1 MARMIGIDLGTTNS
15 VMATIEG
22 GEPVVIP
29 NAEGERLTPS
39 VVAVTGSG
47 ERLVGRFA
55 RRQAVT
61 NPDNTIFSIKRF
73 MGRKY
78 NDPVV
83 QKDKELVPY
92 ALQAAPN
99 GDVQVK
105 MGDRWYSPQEI
116 SAMILQKLKADA
128 EAYLGTT
135 VDRAVVTV
143 PAYFDNSQREATKDA
158 GRIAGL
164 NVERII
170 NEPTASALAY
180 GLDKKGDEKLAVY
193 DLGGGT
199 YDISILDL
207 SEGVFQVLA
216 TNGDTHLGGDDFD
229 QIVIDF
235 LADEFKKSDGIDLR
249 KDRMALQ
256 RLKEAAEKAKIELSS
271 TQQTDVNLPFITADA
286 SGPKHLNIQ
295 LTRSKL
301 EQMVNSLIERTVPPM
316 DAALK
321 DAGLAKNEVDEG
333 ILVGGQT
340 RMPAV
345 QRRVQQFFGKEPHKG
360 INPDEVV
367 AIGAAI
373 QGGVLGGEVKDILL
387 LDVTPLTLSIE
398 TLGGVATPLIER
410 NTTIPTRKSQIFTTA
425 ADNQPQVEV
434 NVLQGERP
442 MAADNKSLGKFILD
456 GILPAPRGLPKI
468 EVTFDIDAN
477 GILNVTARDQ
487 ATGKEQ
493 KITITGSSG
502 LTEAEV
508 QRMVKEAE
516 EHAEEDRRRRE
527 AITLRNEA
535 ESRVFESE
543 KILSE
548 HGDKISSELKAELDT
563 KIQAVK
569 EILEKDPENHERL
582 KTAYE
587 EMSATLTKVGTS
599 MYEAAAAQGGAP
611 DFGANGV
618 EEEPAATED
627 ESTVEGE
634 FREVGSDR

>member
-1 MARMIGIDLGTTNS
+1 
-15 VMATIEG
+15 
-22 GEPVVIP
+22 
-29 NAEGERLTPS
+29 
-39 VVAVTGSG
+39 
-47 ERLVGRFA
+47 
-55 RRQAVT
+55 
-61 NPDNTIFSIKRF
+61 
-73 MGRKY
+73 
-78 NDPVV
+78 
-83 QKDKELVPY
+83 
-92 ALQAAPN
+92 
-99 GDVQVK
+99 
-105 MGDRWYSPQEI
+105 
-116 SAMILQKLKADA
+116 
-128 EAYLGTT
+128 
-135 VDRAVVTV
+135 
-143 PAYFDNSQREATKDA
+143 
-158 GRIAGL
+158 
-164 NVERII
+164 
-170 NEPTASALAY
+170 
-180 GLDKKGDEKLAVY
+180 
-193 DLGGGT
+193 
-199 YDISILDL
+199 
-207 SEGVFQVLA
+207 
-216 TNGDTHLGGDDFD
+216 
-229 QIVIDF
+229 
-235 LADEFKKSDGIDLR
+235 
-249 KDRMALQ
+249 MALQ

-271 TQQTDVNLPFITADA
+271 TQQSDVNLPFITADA
-286 SGPKHLNIQ
+286 SGPKHLNIP

-301 EQMVNSLIERTVPPM
+301 EQMVNGLIERTVPPM

-321 DAGLAKNEVDEG
+321 DAGLSKGELNET

-345 QRRVQQFFGKEPHKG
+345 QRKVQQFFGKEPHKG

-456 GILPAPRGLPKI
+456 GILPAPRGLPKV

-516 EHAEEDRRRRE
+516 DHAEDDRQRRE
-527 AITLRNEA
+527 AITLKNEA
-535 ESRVFESE
+535 ESRVFEAE

-548 HGDKISSELKAELDT
+548 HGDKITSELKAELDT

-569 EILEKDPENHERL
+569 EVLEKDPENHERL
-582 KTAYE
+582 RAAYE
-587 EMSATLTKVGTS
+587 EMSASLTKIGTQ
-599 MYEAAAAQGGAP
+599 MYEAAAQQGGGP
-611 DFGANGV
+611 DFNGNGAG
-618 EEEPAATED
+618 EEETPAED

-634 FREVGSDR
+634 FREVGSYH